1 MSELENRIAI
11 ITGSSTGIGAGV
23 AEAFAD
29 EGATVIINYPD
40 ESELQNAQNV
50 LKKIIK
56 LSPQSQI
63 IQANVS
69 KENEVISMIN
79 EVNSN
84 HGTVDILVNNAGIA
98 TSALVHEMT
107 SNMWDELISIHLKG
121 TFLCTREVL
130 KIMYKRNYGK
140 IINTA
145 SQLAYKGSAGFSH
158 YTAAKGAILSF
169 TRSLS
174 LEIGNK
180 NIRANCVAPGATET
194 RMLADVPMEILNDI
208 KSGIPKGKI
217 AKVSEI
223 VPSYVFLASEA
234 ANHFVGQCL
243 SPNGGDVFL

>member
-1 MSELENRIAI
+1 MSALENRIAI

-23 AEAFAD
+23 AEAFVA

-50 LKKIIK
+50 LKKVNK

-84 HGTVDILVNNAGIA
+84 HGTIDILVNNAGIA

>member
-84 HGTVDILVNNAGIA
+84 HGTIDILVNNAGIA
-98 TSALVHEMT
+98 TSALVHDMT

>member
-1 MSELENRIAI
+1 MSALENRIAI

-79 EVNSN
+79 EINSN
-84 HGTVDILVNNAGIA
+84 HGTIDILVNNAGIA

-223 VPSYVFLASEA
+223 VPSYVFLASDA
-234 ANHFVGQCL
+234 ANHFVGQCI

>member
-1 MSELENRIAI
+1 MSALENRIAI

-84 HGTVDILVNNAGIA
+84 HGTIDILVNNAGIA

>member
-50 LKKIIK
+50 LKKVNK

-194 RMLADVPMEILNDI
+194 RMLADVPIEILNDI

-243 SPNGGDVFL
+243 SPNGGDVFI

>member
-1 MSELENRIAI
+1 MSALENRIAI
-11 ITGSSTGIGAGV
+11 LTGSSTGIGAGV

-84 HGTVDILVNNAGIA
+84 HGTIDILVNNAGIA

-140 IINTA
+140 IINTT

>member
-23 AEAFAD
+23 AEAFAA

-79 EVNSN
+79 EINSN
-84 HGTVDILVNNAGIA
+84 HGTIDILVNNAGIA

-243 SPNGGDVFL
+243 SPNGGVVFL

>member
-1 MSELENRIAI
+1 MSALENRIAI

-84 HGTVDILVNNAGIA
+84 HGTIDILVNNAGIA

-208 KSGIPKGKI
+208 IQTKLLLC
-217 AKVSEI
+217 V
-223 VPSYVFLASEA
+223 
-234 ANHFVGQCL
+234 
-243 SPNGGDVFL
+243 

>member
-1 MSELENRIAI
+1 MSALESRIAI

-194 RMLADVPMEILNDI
+194 RMLADVPIEILNDI

>member
-1 MSELENRIAI
+1 MSALENRIAI

-23 AEAFAD
+23 AEAFAV
-29 EGATVIINYPD
+29 EGATVIVNYPD
-40 ESELQNAQNV
+40 VSELQNAQDV
-50 LKKIIK
+50 LNKIIK
-56 LSPQSQI
+56 LSPKSQI

-69 KENEVISMIN
+69 NEEEVISMID

-84 HGTVDILVNNAGIA
+84 HGTIDILVNNAGIA

-107 SNMWDELISIHLKG
+107 ANMWDELISIHLKG

-130 KIMYKRNYGK
+130 KIMYEKNYGK

-174 LEIGNK
+174 LEIGSK

-194 RMLADVPMEILNDI
+194 RMLADVPIEILDDI
-208 KSGIPKGKI
+208 KSGIPKGEM

-223 VPSYVFLASEA
+223 VPSYIFLASDA
-234 ANHFVGQCL
+234 ANHFVGQCI

>member
-1 MSELENRIAI
+1 MSALESRIAI

-50 LKKIIK
+50 LKKVNK

-84 HGTVDILVNNAGIA
+84 HGTIDILVNNAGIA

-194 RMLADVPMEILNDI
+194 RMLADVPIEILNDI

>member
-1 MSELENRIAI
+1 MSALENRIAI

-23 AEAFAD
+23 AEAFAV
-29 EGATVIINYPD
+29 EGATVIVNYPD
-40 ESELQNAQNV
+40 VSELQNAQDV
-50 LKKIIK
+50 LNKIIK
-56 LSPQSQI
+56 LSPKSQI

-69 KENEVISMIN
+69 NEEEVISMID
-79 EVNSN
+79 EINSN
-84 HGTVDILVNNAGIA
+84 HGTIDILVNNAGIA

-107 SNMWDELISIHLKG
+107 ANMWDELISIHLKG

-130 KIMYKRNYGK
+130 KIMYEKNYGK

-174 LEIGNK
+174 LEIGSK

-194 RMLADVPMEILNDI
+194 RMLADVPIEILNDI
-208 KSGIPKGKI
+208 KSGIPKWEM

-223 VPSYVFLASEA
+223 VPSYVFLASDA
-234 ANHFVGQCL
+234 ANHFVGQCI

>member
-1 MSELENRIAI
+1 MSALENRIAI
-11 ITGSSTGIGAGV
+11 LTGSSTGIGAGV

-84 HGTVDILVNNAGIA
+84 HGTIDILVNNAGIA

>member
-1 MSELENRIAI
+1 MSVLENRIAI
-11 ITGSSTGIGAGV
+11 ITGSSSGIGAGV
-23 AEAFAD
+23 AEAFVT

-40 ESELQNAQNV
+40 ESELQNAQNT
-50 LKKIIK
+50 LNKIIH

-69 KENEVISMIN
+69 SEDEVISMIN
-79 EVNSN
+79 EINSI
-84 HGTVDILVNNAGIA
+84 HGTIDILVNNAGIA

-194 RMLADVPMEILNDI
+194 RMLADVPIEILNDI

>member
-84 HGTVDILVNNAGIA
+84 HGTIDILVNNAGIA

-140 IINTA
+140 IINTT

-194 RMLADVPMEILNDI
+194 RMLADVPIEILNDI

>member
-84 HGTVDILVNNAGIA
+84 HGTIDILVNNAGIA

>member
-1 MSELENRIAI
+1 MSALESRIAI

-23 AEAFAD
+23 AEAFAT

-50 LKKIIK
+50 LKKVNK

-194 RMLADVPMEILNDI
+194 RMLADVPIEILNDI

>member
-1 MSELENRIAI
+1 MSALENRIAI

-50 LKKIIK
+50 LKKVNK

-84 HGTVDILVNNAGIA
+84 HGTIDILVNNAGIA

>member
-1 MSELENRIAI
+1 MSALENRIAI

-40 ESELQNAQNV
+40 ESELQSAQNV

-79 EVNSN
+79 EINSN
-84 HGTVDILVNNAGIA
+84 HGTIDILVNNAGIA

>member
-1 MSELENRIAI
+1 MSALESRIAI

-50 LKKIIK
+50 LKKVNK

-194 RMLADVPMEILNDI
+194 RMLADVPIEILNDI

>member
-1 MSELENRIAI
+1 MSALENRIAI

-79 EVNSN
+79 EINSN
-84 HGTVDILVNNAGIA
+84 HGTIDILVNNAGIA

>member
-84 HGTVDILVNNAGIA
+84 HGTIDILVNNAGIA

-194 RMLADVPMEILNDI
+194 RMLADVPIEILNDI

>member
-1 MSELENRIAI
+1 MSALENRIAI

-23 AEAFAD
+23 AEAFAA

-50 LKKIIK
+50 LKKVNK

-194 RMLADVPMEILNDI
+194 RMLADVPIEILNDI
-208 KSGIPKGKI
+208 KSGIPMGKI

>member
-1 MSELENRIAI
+1 MSALENRIAI

-194 RMLADVPMEILNDI
+194 RMLADVPIEILNDI